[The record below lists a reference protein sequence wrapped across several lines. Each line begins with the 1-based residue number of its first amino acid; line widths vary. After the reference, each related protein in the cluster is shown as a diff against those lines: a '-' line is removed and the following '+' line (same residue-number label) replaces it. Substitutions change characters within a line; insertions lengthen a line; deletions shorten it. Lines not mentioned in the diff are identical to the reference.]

1 MARTAVIVL
10 ILGVCLPEVL
20 LAGVVLKAGE
30 IDSGKVHVG
39 AFAEVVYG
47 KGVRDPVSGERE
59 KLETAS
65 GYIKAVDAEGLTL
78 ALRQGLGKKRIA
90 FARIQTLLLAASS
103 RDMAK
108 LKKATG
114 VELSFARIDDRN
126 WRIHRKLGAG
136 ALVGAGAGLAG
147 AGFVL
152 LWDKANPQEGDLV
165 GFAVAASAAIFGGI
179 GYVIGVPIGVS
190 RVDPHD
196 RFIASL
202 AGSLIGGG
210 VGYHITRQEYKLW
223 PSCLIFPLVG
233 ATAMSEVL
241 RNPPE
246 ARRVSVGLAPG
257 PDGSVSALATLRF

>member
-1 MARTAVIVL
+1 MARMAVIVL
-10 ILGVCLPEVL
+10 ILGICLPEAL
-20 LAGVVLKAGE
+20 QAGVVLEAGE
-30 IDSGKVHVG
+30 IDSSKVRVG
-39 AFAEVVYG
+39 VFAEVVYG
-47 KGVRDPVSGERE
+47 KGKRDPVSGEWE

-65 GYIKAVDAEGLTL
+65 GYIKAVDAKSLTL
-78 ALRQGLGKKRIA
+78 ALKEGLGKKRIA

-136 ALVGAGAGLAG
+136 ALVGAG
-147 AGFVL
+147 FVL

-179 GYVIGVPIGVS
+179 GYVIGVPVGVS